1 MQIKTLQVRRMN
13 SDKQIIEIIEQFNT
27 IIICRHI
34 RPDGDA
40 VGASKGLASILKC
53 SFPMKKVLVVNEDFS
68 QFTAFM
74 GPEDNQVDSSVYEDA
89 LVIAVDTSELKRI
102 SNTYAK
108 NAKNILRIDHHI
120 SENSFADFNLVDP
133 NRSSTCEIIADFVR
147 ENCDKFKM
155 TKEAAAYLFTGMVTD
170 SGRFKYTETDSNTLR
185 TAAYLMDFG
194 IDVQEIYDN
203 IYLESFEEFS
213 LKGKMYSM
221 IKFTPSKVAYIRF
234 RLEDLARL
242 GITAET
248 ASNSVDLMQNIR
260 GTDIWMVFIETPE
273 GTTRVRL
280 RSRRLDVQQL
290 AAKFH
295 GGGHVNAS
303 GATCY
308 SEIEVDSLLKEADT
322 LHCLA

>member
-1 MQIKTLQVRRMN
+1 MD
-13 SDKQIIEIIEQFNT
+13 SSKQIIDKIEQFNT

-40 VGASKGLASILKC
+40 VGASKGLADILKC
-53 SFPMKKVLVVNEDFS
+53 SFPLKKVLVINEDFS

-74 GPEDNQVDSSVYEDA
+74 GHEDNQVDPSVYEDA

-102 SNTYAK
+102 SNSLAK
-108 NAKNILRIDHHI
+108 NAKHIVRIDHHI
-120 SENSFADFNLVDP
+120 CENSFAELDYCDP
-133 NRSSTCEIIADFVR
+133 NRSSTCEIIAQMVQ
-147 ENCDKFKM
+147 ENSDKLKM
-155 TKEAAAYLFTGMVTD
+155 TKEAAAFLFTGMVTD
-170 SGRFKYTETDSNTLR
+170 SGRFKYTETNSDTLR

-194 IDVQEIYDN
+194 IDVQSIYDN

-213 LKGKMYSM
+213 LKGTMYSM
-221 IKFTPSKVAYIRF
+221 IKFTKNRVAYIKF
-234 RLEDLARL
+234 RLKDLEKL
-242 GITAET
+242 GITSEI

-260 GTDIWMVFIETPE
+260 GTNIWMVLIETPE

-280 RSRRLDVQQL
+280 RSRGIDVQQL
-290 AAKFH
+290 GAKYH

-308 SEIEVDSLLKEADT
+308 SEKEVDSLLKEADK